1 MGELKNRVITGICI
15 APVIALLFY
24 ILPPVWL
31 LALLLAVAV
40 VALLEAASLAGC
52 HMKYLIAILV
62 IVGTVPLYFRFFQI
76 YMLWM
81 MASAFIV
88 IVIKVFDRQT
98 SSDDANRDLTGQAAL
113 VLFCNLFI
121 LVPFFYLYLLKELD
135 GLFPLIL
142 LFSIWASDIFAYG
155 IGKRFGKHPL
165 APRISPK
172 KTVEGLLGA
181 TLGSLAVITACYQL
195 LGISIPVAVGIGAAM
210 GLLGQAGDLLE
221 SACKRV
227 FNIKDSSRLIPGH
240 GGILDRI
247 DSFIFTAPFL
257 YTCLV
262 WTRYL

>member
-1 MGELKNRVITGICI
+1 MGELKKRVITGICI
-15 APVIALLFY
+15 APVIAFLFY
-24 ILPPVWL
+24 VLPPVWL
-31 LALLLAVAV
+31 LALLLIIAV
-40 VALLEAASLAGC
+40 VALIEAASLAGC
-52 HMKYLIAILV
+52 HMRYLIATLV
-62 IVGTVPLYFRFFQI
+62 ILGTVPLYFRFFQI

-88 IVIKVFDRQT
+88 ITIKVFDRKA
-98 SSDDANRDLTGQAAL
+98 SLEDANRDLTGQAAL
-113 VLFCNLFI
+113 VLFSNLFI
-121 LVPFFYLYLLKELD
+121 LIPFFYLYLLKELD

-155 IGKRFGKHPL
+155 IGKKFGKHPL

-181 TLGSLAVITACYQL
+181 ALGSLAVITASYQL
-195 LGISIPVAVGIGAAM
+195 LGLSIPAALGVGAAT
-210 GLLGQAGDLLE
+210 GVLGQAGDLFE

-227 FNIKDSSRLIPGH
+227 FNTKDSSHLIPRH

-257 YTCLV
+257 YTYLV

>member
-1 MGELKNRVITGICI
+1 MGELKKRIITGICI
-15 APVIALLFY
+15 APVIAFLFY

-31 LALLLAVAV
+31 LTLLLAIAV

-52 HMKYLIAILV
+52 HMKYLIAVLV
-62 IVGTVPLYFRFFQI
+62 VAGTVPLYLRFFQI

-88 IVIKVFDRQT
+88 IAIKVFDRKA
-98 SSDDANRDLTGQAAL
+98 SPESANRDLTGQTAL
-113 VLFCNLFI
+113 VLFCNFFI
-121 LVPFFYLYLLKELD
+121 LIPFFYLYLLKELD

-142 LFSIWASDIFAYG
+142 LFSIWASDIFAFG
-155 IGKRFGKHPL
+155 IGKKFGKHPL

-172 KTVEGLLGA
+172 KTVEGLAGA
-181 TLGSLAVITACYQL
+181 TLGSLVVITASHQL
-195 LGISIPVAVGIGAAM
+195 LGLSIPAALGVGAAT
-210 GLLGQAGDLLE
+210 GILGQAGDLLE

-227 FNIKDSSRLIPGH
+227 FNTKDSSQLIPGH

-247 DSFIFTAPFL
+247 DSFTFTAPFL